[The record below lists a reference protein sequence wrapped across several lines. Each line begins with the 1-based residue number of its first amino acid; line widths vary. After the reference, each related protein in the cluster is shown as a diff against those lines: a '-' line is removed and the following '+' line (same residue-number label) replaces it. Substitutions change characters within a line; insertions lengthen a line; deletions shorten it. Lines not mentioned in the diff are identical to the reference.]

1 MRNLFY
7 VPFVGIWVCMAL
19 LTVGLILCATIIGI
33 PPGLAL
39 IALGFKS
46 LTLKPRPK
54 VVVNAETRP
63 HP

>member
-7 VPFVGIWVCMAL
+7 VPFVGIWICMACMM
-19 LTVGLILCATIIGI
+19 VGLILCATIIGI
-33 PPGLAL
+33 PAGLTL
-39 IALGFKS
+39 MALGFKM

-54 VVVNAETRP
+54 TIVYAETRP